1 MEDVFSKE
9 ITKNMTMNWLT
20 DEGSNCEKLLTL
32 MMVIM
37 RVEKYLNNKKA
48 TLLIKYSGTICNDQW
63 KNTLIRLMPY
73 SEGHSTINL
82 P

>member
-20 DEGSNCEKLLTL
+20 DEGSNCEKLLPL

-37 RVEKYLNNKKA
+37 RVDKYLNNNKA
-48 TLLIKYSGTICNDQW
+48 TLLIKYSGTICND
-63 KNTLIRLMPY
+63 
-73 SEGHSTINL
+73 
-82 P
+82 

>member
-48 TLLIKYSGTICNDQW
+48 TLLIKYSGTICND
-63 KNTLIRLMPY
+63 
-73 SEGHSTINL
+73 
-82 P
+82 

>member
-1 MEDVFSKE
+1 MHWIMEDVFSKE

-48 TLLIKYSGTICNDQW
+48 TLLIKYSGTICND
-63 KNTLIRLMPY
+63 
-73 SEGHSTINL
+73 
-82 P
+82 